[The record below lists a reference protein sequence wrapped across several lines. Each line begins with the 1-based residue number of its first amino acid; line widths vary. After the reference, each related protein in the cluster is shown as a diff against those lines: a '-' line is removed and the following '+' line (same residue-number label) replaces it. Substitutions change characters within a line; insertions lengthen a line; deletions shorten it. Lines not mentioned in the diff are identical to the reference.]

1 MSGREEE
8 TNNKNECESP
18 NIVEKAIDKGKDV
31 IQETREKVAD
41 AIEPEDTKQK
51 REEEKERNRS
61 LLEKGQDYVNAAS
74 EAVADM
80 LNSNKSNESSADS
93 NKDSK

>member
-1 MSGREEE
+1 MSGREED

-18 NIVEKAIDKGKDV
+18 NVVEKAIDKGK
-31 IQETREKVAD
+31 
-41 AIEPEDTKQK
+41 QK
-51 REEEKERNRS
+51 RAEEMEKNKS
-61 LLEKGQDYVNAAS
+61 ILEKGQDYVNAAS

-80 LNSNKSNESSADS
+80 LNSNKSDESSADS